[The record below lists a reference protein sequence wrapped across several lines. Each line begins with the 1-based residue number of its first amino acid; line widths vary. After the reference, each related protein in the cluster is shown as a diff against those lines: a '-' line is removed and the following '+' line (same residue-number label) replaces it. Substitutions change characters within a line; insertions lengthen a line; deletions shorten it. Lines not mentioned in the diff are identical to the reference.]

1 MSSTVS
7 SHLVEVLEK
16 HKINHVFELIGG
28 MITIMVDELHRS
40 DSIQVHSMHHEQG
53 AAFAAE
59 GLARV
64 DGKFGVAL
72 ATSGPG
78 ATNLITGIGSSFF
91 DSVPMLFLTGQVNSN
106 EISNNPEL
114 RQSGFQEMDIVSMV
128 KPITKYAVRLSDPN
142 EFPAI
147 LEHAIEIATTGRK
160 GPVLID
166 IPMDYQRA
174 EIRQKIS
181 TEKSSSKSVEA
192 SIFDQFNDDLS
203 SALANSMRPLIIA
216 GGGIASSTQTAQFRE
231 FVLSKNIPVVRTLMG
246 LDALPTSSNLN
257 IGFLGSYGNRW
268 TNLAIADADLLLVM
282 GSRLDIRQ
290 TGSDVHGFLGNRK
303 VFQVDIDA
311 AEIDNRV
318 TTTKSLN
325 YSLAD
330 YFKFSQNNHFTFSD
344 EKLNSWLQHIE
355 QIKMKYPHDF
365 ENIPQSGINPNSA
378 IEEISKEW
386 QEVGTF
392 VTDVGQHQMWV
403 AQSIQLNEHQ
413 RCLTSGGM
421 GAMGFGLPAAIGA
434 AFNDKSAPVCVFAGD
449 GGLQLNIQELE
460 TLKRNNLNIRIIVL
474 DNKTHGMVRQFQ
486 ETYFNGRYGSTLE
499 GYSAPNFAKIAQAYG
514 IESLDISDGEELTQ
528 AIDRYRNFKGPLLL
542 SLKIETFL
550 NVYPKLAFG
559 KNFGDM
565 EPQVK
570 SSEMEGT

>member
-28 MITIMVDELHRS
+28 MITIMVDELHKS

-91 DSVPMLFLTGQVNSN
+91 DSVPMLFITGQVNSN

-142 EFPAI
+142 EFPFI
-147 LEHAIEIATTGRK
+147 LEKAIELATTGRK

-166 IPMDYQRA
+166 IPMDYQRS

-181 TEKSSSKSVEA
+181 FEKTSSKPVDVLN
-192 SIFDQFNDDLS
+192 IDVFNDDLS
-203 SALANSMRPLIIA
+203 SALAESRRPLIIA
-216 GGGIASSTQTAQFRE
+216 GGGISSSTQTAQFRE
-231 FVLSKNIPVVRTLMG
+231 FVLSRNIPVVRTLMG
-246 LDALPTSSNLN
+246 LDALPTTSDLN
-257 IGFLGSYGNRW
+257 VGFLGSYGNRW
-268 TNLAIADADLLLVM
+268 ANLAIADADLLLVM

-290 TGSDVHGFLGNRK
+290 TGSDVPGFLGNRK

-311 AEIDNRV
+311 AEIDYRV

-325 YSLAD
+325 CSLAD
-330 YFKFSQNNHFTFSD
+330 YLKFSQNHDLTFGN

-355 QIKMKYPHDF
+355 QIKMKFPHDF
-365 ENIPQSGINPNSA
+365 ENIPQTGINPNSA
-378 IEEISKEW
+378 IEKISKEW
-386 QEVGTF
+386 QDVATF

-403 AQSIQLNEHQ
+403 AQSLQLNDRQ

-434 AFNDKSAPVCVFAGD
+434 AFNDKSAPVCLFAGD

-486 ETYFNGRYGSTLE
+486 ETYFNGRYGSTVD
-499 GYSAPNFAKIAQAYG
+499 GYSAPNFAKIAHAYG
-514 IESLDISDGEELTQ
+514 IESLEIGDDEELTQ
-528 AIDRYRNFKGPLLL
+528 AIDRYRDFKGPLLL
-542 SLKIETFL
+542 CLKIETFL
-550 NVYPKLAFG
+550 NAYPKLAFG
-559 KNFGDM
+559 KNYGDM
-565 EPQVK
+565 EPQIK
-570 SSEMEGT
+570 STEMEGT